1 MGLALSGCSYC
12 GSAEAPSPVAE
23 PVKEASAA
31 PAAPDAGDDSARW
44 VHRFDQPLTS
54 DWVTWTHQLD
64 AQQGA
69 IRVDAHGLR
78 MELETYGR
86 PHAEVSVTA
95 AAWKEALDFS
105 AQAQTMTVQLDWLE
119 DSNASYLSAGLAI
132 VPEDAEL
139 KGDPRDL
146 PQVTHLS
153 FIGVGPG
160 ATARRELLV
169 QRQGQEL
176 ARDTE
181 GWPEVEREGRHLKSV
196 SVRLVV
202 SGDLIRIEE
211 EGRAPVSVKSSLG
224 FARGRL
230 VLFAASHSNSM
241 RRAVR
246 FTQLRVD

>member
-1 MGLALSGCSYC
+1 M
-12 GSAEAPSPVAE
+12 
-23 PVKEASAA
+23 
-31 PAAPDAGDDSARW
+31 
-44 VHRFDQPLTS
+44 
-54 DWVTWTHQLD
+54 
-64 AQQGA
+64 
-69 IRVDAHGLR
+69 
-78 MELETYGR
+78 
-86 PHAEVSVTA
+86 SVTA

-139 KGDPRDL
+139 KGDLRDL

-181 GWPEVEREGRHLKSV
+181 GWR
-196 SVRLVV
+196 
-202 SGDLIRIEE
+202 
-211 EGRAPVSVKSSLG
+211 
-224 FARGRL
+224 
-230 VLFAASHSNSM
+230 
-241 RRAVR
+241 
-246 FTQLRVD
+246 

>member
-1 MGLALSGCSYC
+1 
-12 GSAEAPSPVAE
+12 
-23 PVKEASAA
+23 
-31 PAAPDAGDDSARW
+31 
-44 VHRFDQPLTS
+44 
-54 DWVTWTHQLD
+54 
-64 AQQGA
+64 
-69 IRVDAHGLR
+69 
-78 MELETYGR
+78 ME
-86 PHAEVSVTA
+86 
-95 AAWKEALDFS
+95 
-105 AQAQTMTVQLDWLE
+105 
-119 DSNASYLSAGLAI
+119 
-132 VPEDAEL
+132 
-139 KGDPRDL
+139 
-146 PQVTHLS
+146 
-153 FIGVGPG
+153 
-160 ATARRELLV
+160 